1 MQGSHYSNNTKT
13 HSHIIPKTEI
23 SPIPIWRLIPF
34 MQIRGLS
41 LSSSVSISICFS
53 HTDSFTFNNKRNNN
67 NNNTIIIIIIGVT
80 VIMRFYNLL
89 HTRKLSDHLHVADL
103 WPLTLPRET
112 TDLTVSF
119 FNSPWMVPHLSTSNT
134 PTVPPV
140 LDARSGSGSRCH
152 VTPFLEVWR
161 GPTWG
166 WRAFLLLF
174 IRMQSADRGPSFS
187 TTIFGAHELA
197 SHLLIVLRSSFRS
210 AFLLNPSPPPR
221 FIKLYFFPFS

>member
-13 HSHIIPKTEI
+13 HSHTIPKTEI
-23 SPIPIWRLIPF
+23 SPAPIWRLVPF
-34 MQIRGLS
+34 MQIWGLS
-41 LSSSVSISICFS
+41 LCSSVIISIFS
-53 HTDSFTFNNKRNNN
+53 HILTSFTFNNNRNNN
-67 NNNTIIIIIIGVT
+67 NNDTTTIIIRGVT
-80 VIMRFYNLL
+80 VIMHFYNPL
-89 HTRKLSDHLHVADL
+89 HTRKLSDYLHVADL

-140 LDARSGSGSRCH
+140 LDAQSGSGSRCS
-152 VTPFLEVWR
+152 VTTFLEVWR

-166 WRAFLLLF
+166 WSVFHLLF
-174 IRMQSADRGPSFS
+174 IRTQSADRGPSFS

-221 FIKLYFFPFS
+221 FIKL